1 MGFMSKIKGIL
12 FDEDEIEV
20 QVDSDEL
27 PGMPPKEV
35 KHLDRK
41 VNSGIIEHH
50 REDTEEEDTI
60 KEIKIPSY
68 DEQEDIKLVKDNSKI
83 GLLDDDEMDRDF
95 PIEQSEKEEVPTK
108 TFDDFDVDLR
118 YGGRSNDYEENNYY
132 KSVDEVRKEYNIG
145 TPVKKHS
152 EEIKDYRKML
162 NNEQEST
169 KKPFTVTP
177 VISPVYGVLDKN
189 YKAEDVEEK
198 RELISK
204 TNSGVK
210 PRMFGPVSYNDEPL
224 PSVKKIESPLKKDLV
239 ELNTTINELIND
251 SVTSE
256 DVKNVIDTKEE
267 PKEEIIEEDISLSV
281 EVPDESYD
289 DAVQSENDD
298 EIIQTD
304 NYDDYENTSIENEY
318 IGNNNIEDA
327 FDSTDEYKKIDEYDD
342 SRDSLDDTEP
352 SIDVEELIDK
362 KDDED
367 EDDQD
372 LNNTIE
378 TDLFNLID
386 SMYKSDDKE
395 EEE

>member
-41 VNSGIIEHH
+41 VSSGIIEHH
-50 REDTEEEDTI
+50 RVEEEEEDTI

-68 DEQEDIKLVKDNSKI
+68 DEQEDIRLVKDTSKAA
-83 GLLDDDEMDRDF
+83 LLDDDEMDRDF
-95 PIEQSEKEEVPTK
+95 PVEHKEKEESPTR
-108 TFDDFDVDLR
+108 TLYDFDVNKR
-118 YGGRSNDYEENNYY
+118 YGSRSNGYEENNYY
-132 KSVDEVRKEYNIG
+132 KSVEEVRKEYNIG
-145 TPVKKHS
+145 TPVKKHT

-162 NNEQEST
+162 NNDAEST

-177 VISPVYGVLDKN
+177 VISPVYGILDKN
-189 YKAEDVEEK
+189 YKAEDIEEK

-224 PSVKKIESPLKKDLV
+224 PTTKKSESPLKKDLV

-256 DVKNVIDTKEE
+256 DVQKAVSEKVDYYKEAE
-267 PKEEIIEEDISLSV
+267 IEEDIPLSG
-281 EVPDESYD
+281 EVPD
-289 DAVQSENDD
+289 DD
-298 EIIQTD
+298 EIIKTD
-304 NYDDYENTSIENEY
+304 NYDDYDATSIENEY

-327 FDSTDEYKKIDEYDD
+327 FDSTDEYKRINEVDD
-342 SRDSLDDTEP
+342 LKEPLDNTEP
-352 SIDVEELIDK
+352 SIDIEQLIDK
-362 KDDED
+362 KDDD
-367 EDDQD
+367 DDDQD

>member
-41 VNSGIIEHH
+41 VSSGIIEHH
-50 REDTEEEDTI
+50 RVEEEEEDTI

-68 DEQEDIKLVKDNSKI
+68 DEQEDIRLVKDTSKVA
-83 GLLDDDEMDRDF
+83 LLDDDEMDRDF
-95 PIEQSEKEEVPTK
+95 PVEHKEKEESPTR
-108 TFDDFDVDLR
+108 TLYDFDVNKR
-118 YGGRSNDYEENNYY
+118 YGSRSNGYEENNYY
-132 KSVDEVRKEYNIG
+132 KSVEEVRKEYNIG
-145 TPVKKHS
+145 TPVKKHT

-162 NNEQEST
+162 NNDAEST

-177 VISPVYGVLDKN
+177 VISPVYGILDKN
-189 YKAEDVEEK
+189 YKAEDIEEK

-224 PSVKKIESPLKKDLV
+224 PTTKKSESPLKKDLV

-256 DVKNVIDTKEE
+256 DVQKAVSEKVDYYKEE
-267 PKEEIIEEDISLSV
+267 EIEKDIPLSV
-281 EVPDESYD
+281 EVPD
-289 DAVQSENDD
+289 DD
-298 EIIQTD
+298 EIIKTD
-304 NYDDYENTSIENEY
+304 NYDDYDATSIENEY

-327 FDSTDEYKKIDEYDD
+327 FDSTDEYKRINEVDD
-342 SRDSLDDTEP
+342 LKEPLDNTEP
-352 SIDVEELIDK
+352 SIDIEQLIDK
-362 KDDED
+362 KDDD
-367 EDDQD
+367 DDDQD

>member
-41 VNSGIIEHH
+41 VSSGIIEHH
-50 REDTEEEDTI
+50 RVEEEEEDTI

-68 DEQEDIKLVKDNSKI
+68 DEQEDIRLVKDTSKVA
-83 GLLDDDEMDRDF
+83 LLDDDEMDRDF
-95 PIEQSEKEEVPTK
+95 PVEHKEKEESPTR
-108 TFDDFDVDLR
+108 TLYDFDVNKR
-118 YGGRSNDYEENNYY
+118 YGSRSNGYEENNYY
-132 KSVDEVRKEYNIG
+132 KSVEEVRKEYNIG
-145 TPVKKHS
+145 TPVKKHT

-162 NNEQEST
+162 NNDAEST

-177 VISPVYGVLDKN
+177 VISPVYGILDKN
-189 YKAEDVEEK
+189 YKAEDIEEK

-224 PSVKKIESPLKKDLV
+224 PMTKKSESPLKKDLV

-256 DVKNVIDTKEE
+256 DVQKAVSEKVDYYKEE
-267 PKEEIIEEDISLSV
+267 EIEEDIPLSG
-281 EVPDESYD
+281 EVPH
-289 DAVQSENDD
+289 DD
-298 EIIQTD
+298 EIIKTD
-304 NYDDYENTSIENEY
+304 NYDDYDATSIENEY

-327 FDSTDEYKKIDEYDD
+327 FDSTDEYKRINEVDD
-342 SRDSLDDTEP
+342 LKEPLDNTEP
-352 SIDVEELIDK
+352 SIDIEQLIDK
-362 KDDED
+362 KDDD
-367 EDDQD
+367 DDDQD

>member
-41 VNSGIIEHH
+41 VSSGIIEHH
-50 REDTEEEDTI
+50 RVEEEEEDTI

-68 DEQEDIKLVKDNSKI
+68 DEQEDIRLVKDTSKAA
-83 GLLDDDEMDRDF
+83 LLDDDEMDRDF
-95 PIEQSEKEEVPTK
+95 PVEHKEKEESPTR
-108 TFDDFDVDLR
+108 TLYDFDVNKR
-118 YGGRSNDYEENNYY
+118 YGSRSNGYEENNYY
-132 KSVDEVRKEYNIG
+132 KSVEEVRKEYNIG
-145 TPVKKHS
+145 TPVKKHT

-162 NNEQEST
+162 NNDAEST

-177 VISPVYGVLDKN
+177 VISPVYGILDKN
-189 YKAEDVEEK
+189 YKAEDIEEK

-224 PSVKKIESPLKKDLV
+224 PMTKKSESPLKKDLV

-256 DVKNVIDTKEE
+256 DVQKAVSEKVDYYKEAE
-267 PKEEIIEEDISLSV
+267 IEEDIPLSG
-281 EVPDESYD
+281 EVPD
-289 DAVQSENDD
+289 DD
-298 EIIQTD
+298 EIIKTD
-304 NYDDYENTSIENEY
+304 NYDDYDATSIENEY

-327 FDSTDEYKKIDEYDD
+327 FDSTDEYKRINEVDD
-342 SRDSLDDTEP
+342 LKEPLDNTEP
-352 SIDVEELIDK
+352 SIDIEQLIDK
-362 KDDED
+362 KDDD
-367 EDDQD
+367 DDDQD

>member
-41 VNSGIIEHH
+41 VSSGIIEHH
-50 REDTEEEDTI
+50 RVEEEEEDTI

-68 DEQEDIKLVKDNSKI
+68 DEQEDIRLVKDTSKAA
-83 GLLDDDEMDRDF
+83 LLDDDEMDRDF
-95 PIEQSEKEEVPTK
+95 PVEHKEKEESPTR
-108 TFDDFDVDLR
+108 TLYDFDVNKR
-118 YGGRSNDYEENNYY
+118 YGSRSNGYEENNYY
-132 KSVDEVRKEYNIG
+132 KSVEEVRKEYNIG
-145 TPVKKHS
+145 TPVKKHT

-162 NNEQEST
+162 NNDAEST

-177 VISPVYGVLDKN
+177 VISPVYGILDKN
-189 YKAEDVEEK
+189 YKAEDIEEK

-224 PSVKKIESPLKKDLV
+224 PTTKKSESPLKKDLV

-256 DVKNVIDTKEE
+256 DVQKAVSEKVDYYKEE
-267 PKEEIIEEDISLSV
+267 EIEKDIPLSG
-281 EVPDESYD
+281 EVPD
-289 DAVQSENDD
+289 DD
-298 EIIQTD
+298 EIIKTD
-304 NYDDYENTSIENEY
+304 NYDDYDATSIENEY

-327 FDSTDEYKKIDEYDD
+327 FDSTDEYKRINEVDD
-342 SRDSLDDTEP
+342 LKEPLDNTEP
-352 SIDVEELIDK
+352 SIDIEQLIDK
-362 KDDED
+362 KDDD
-367 EDDQD
+367 DDDQD

>member
-41 VNSGIIEHH
+41 VSSGIIEHH
-50 REDTEEEDTI
+50 REEDEEEDTI

-68 DEQEDIKLVKDNSKI
+68 DEQEDIKLVKDKSKFDFV
-83 GLLDDDEMDRDF
+83 DDDEMDRDF
-95 PIEQSEKEEVPTK
+95 PIDHQKNESIPTK
-108 TFDDFDVDLR
+108 TFDDFNMNMHL
-118 YGGRSNDYEENNYY
+118 GARSSDYNDESYY

-145 TPVKKHS
+145 APVKKHS

-162 NNEQEST
+162 NNEPEST

-224 PSVKKIESPLKKDLV
+224 PTLKKTDTSLKKDLV
-239 ELNTTINELIND
+239 ELNTTIDELISD

-256 DVKNVIDTKEE
+256 DVKT
-267 PKEEIIEEDISLSV
+267 IIEKNAMEDEFVDEPIEEEISLSV
-281 EVPDESYD
+281 EVSD
-289 DAVQSENDD
+289 DD
-298 EIIQTD
+298 IIKTE

-327 FDSTDEYKKIDEYDD
+327 FDSTAEYERINESDDKI
-342 SRDSLDDTEP
+342 DSLDDTEP
-352 SIDVEELIDK
+352 SIDIEQLIDK
-362 KDDED
+362 KDED
-367 EDDQD
+367 DDDQD

>member
-41 VNSGIIEHH
+41 VSSGIIEHH
-50 REDTEEEDTI
+50 RAENEEEDTI

-68 DEQEDIKLVKDNSKI
+68 DEQEDIKLVKDTSKI

-95 PIEQSEKEEVPTK
+95 PIEHQEKEEVPTR
-108 TFDDFDVDLR
+108 TFDDFDVNTR
-118 YGGRSNDYEENNYY
+118 YGARSNDYDTDNFY

-145 TPVKKHS
+145 TPVKKHT
-152 EEIKDYRKML
+152 EEVKDYRKML
-162 NNEQEST
+162 NKEPEST

-224 PSVKKIESPLKKDLV
+224 PTAKKIESPLKKDLV

-256 DVKNVIDTKEE
+256 DVQKVVSEKSNYHKEE
-267 PKEEIIEEDISLSV
+267 VIEEDIPLSV
-281 EVPDESYD
+281 EVPD
-289 DAVQSENDD
+289 DD

-318 IGNNNIEDA
+318 LGNNNIEDA
-327 FDSTDEYKKIDEYDD
+327 FDSTDEYKKIDEVDD
-342 SRDSLDDTEP
+342 SRDSLEDTEP
-352 SIDVEELIDK
+352 SIDVEQLIDK
-362 KDDED
+362 KDDD
-367 EDDQD
+367 DDDQD

>member
-41 VNSGIIEHH
+41 VSSGIIEHH
-50 REDTEEEDTI
+50 RDEVEEEDTI
-60 KEIKIPSY
+60 KEIKIPAF
-68 DEQEDIKLVKDNSKI
+68 DETEEIKLNKVPGKFD
-83 GLLDDDEMDRDF
+83 LVDDEEMERDF
-95 PIEQSEKEEVPTK
+95 PIDKEENNSVPTK
-108 TFDDFDVDLR
+108 TFDDFDINLNYR
-118 YGGRSNDYEENNYY
+118 GRSNENIDDNNY

-145 TPVKKHS
+145 APHKKHS

-162 NNEQEST
+162 NSETEST

-224 PSVKKIESPLKKDLV
+224 PTLKKADTSLKKDLV
-239 ELNTTINELIND
+239 ELNTTINELISD

-256 DVKNVIDTKEE
+256 SISEGIAKSEDEVKEE
-267 PKEEIIEEDISLSV
+267 VTVEEEIVVDVGDNDEEIIKTE
-281 EVPDESYD
+281 
-289 DAVQSENDD
+289 
-298 EIIQTD
+298 

-327 FDSTDEYKKIDEYDD
+327 FDSTDEYKRIDESQDIKED
-342 SRDSLDDTEP
+342 LDDTGD
-352 SIDVEELIDK
+352 IVDVDKLIDK
-362 KDDED
+362 TEEDNDDDE
-367 EDDQD
+367 D

>member
-41 VNSGIIEHH
+41 VSSGIIEHH
-50 REDTEEEDTI
+50 RVEEEEEDTI

-68 DEQEDIKLVKDNSKI
+68 DEQEDIRLVKDTSKVA
-83 GLLDDDEMDRDF
+83 LLDDDEMDRDF
-95 PIEQSEKEEVPTK
+95 PVEHKEKEESPTR
-108 TFDDFDVDLR
+108 TLYDFDVNKR
-118 YGGRSNDYEENNYY
+118 YGSRSNGYEENNYY
-132 KSVDEVRKEYNIG
+132 KSVEEVRKEYNIG
-145 TPVKKHS
+145 TPVKKHT

-162 NNEQEST
+162 NNDAEST

-177 VISPVYGVLDKN
+177 VISPVYGILDKN
-189 YKAEDVEEK
+189 YKAEDIEEK

-224 PSVKKIESPLKKDLV
+224 PMTKKSESPLKKDLV

-256 DVKNVIDTKEE
+256 DVQKAVSEKVDYYKEE
-267 PKEEIIEEDISLSV
+267 EIEKDIPLSV
-281 EVPDESYD
+281 EVPD
-289 DAVQSENDD
+289 DD
-298 EIIQTD
+298 EIIKTD
-304 NYDDYENTSIENEY
+304 NYDDYDATSIENEY

-327 FDSTDEYKKIDEYDD
+327 FDSTDEYKRINEVDD
-342 SRDSLDDTEP
+342 LKEPLDNTEP
-352 SIDVEELIDK
+352 SIDIEQLIDK
-362 KDDED
+362 KDDD
-367 EDDQD
+367 DDDQD

>member
-41 VNSGIIEHH
+41 VSSGIIEHH
-50 REDTEEEDTI
+50 RVEEEEEDTI

-68 DEQEDIKLVKDNSKI
+68 DEQEDIRLVKDTSKVA
-83 GLLDDDEMDRDF
+83 LLDDDEMDRDF
-95 PIEQSEKEEVPTK
+95 PVEHKEKEESPTR
-108 TFDDFDVDLR
+108 TLYDFDVNKR
-118 YGGRSNDYEENNYY
+118 YGSRSNGYEENNYY
-132 KSVDEVRKEYNIG
+132 KSVEEVRKEYNIG
-145 TPVKKHS
+145 TPVKKHT

-162 NNEQEST
+162 NNDAEST

-177 VISPVYGVLDKN
+177 VISPVYGILDKN
-189 YKAEDVEEK
+189 YKAEDIEEK

-224 PSVKKIESPLKKDLV
+224 PMTKKSESPLKKDLV

-256 DVKNVIDTKEE
+256 DVQKAVSEKVDYYKEE
-267 PKEEIIEEDISLSV
+267 EIEEDIPLSGD
-281 EVPDESYD
+281 VPD
-289 DAVQSENDD
+289 DD
-298 EIIQTD
+298 EIIKTD
-304 NYDDYENTSIENEY
+304 NYDDYDATSIENEY

-327 FDSTDEYKKIDEYDD
+327 FDSTDEYKRINEVDD
-342 SRDSLDDTEP
+342 LKEPLDNTEP
-352 SIDVEELIDK
+352 SIDIEQLIDK
-362 KDDED
+362 KDDD
-367 EDDQD
+367 DDDQD

>member
-1 MGFMSKIKGIL
+1 MGLMNKIKGIL

-41 VNSGIIEHH
+41 VSSGIIEHH
-50 REDTEEEDTI
+50 REEEVEEDTI
-60 KEIKIPSY
+60 KEIVIPSY
-68 DEQEDIKLVKDNSKI
+68 DEQTDIKPIKETNKFDLV
-83 GLLDDDEMDRDF
+83 DDEEMDRDF
-95 PIEQSEKEEVPTK
+95 PINNEDKEIPSRTL
-108 TFDDFDVDLR
+108 DDFDVDFN
-118 YGGRSNDYEENNYY
+118 YGSRSSLDKEDKYY
-132 KSVDEVRKEYNIG
+132 KTVDEVRKEYNIG

-162 NNEQEST
+162 NNEPENT

-177 VISPVYGVLDKN
+177 VISPVYGILDKN
-189 YKAEDVEEK
+189 YKADEIEEK

-224 PSVKKIESPLKKDLV
+224 PTLKKSETPLKKDLV
-239 ELNTTINELIND
+239 ELNTTINELISD
-251 SVTSE
+251 SITSD
-256 DVKNVIDTKEE
+256 DVETAVKKKRKE
-267 PKEEIIEEDISLSV
+267 KVVEEELKTEEDIPVSV
-281 EVPDESYD
+281 EVPDE
-289 DAVQSENDD
+289 E
-298 EIIQTD
+298 EIIKTE
-304 NYDDYENTSIENEY
+304 NYDEYENTSIENEY

-327 FDSTDEYKKIDEYDD
+327 FDSTDEYKRINESDD
-342 SRDSLDDTEP
+342 KLDSLDDTES
-352 SIDVEELIDK
+352 SIDVDALIDK
-362 KDDED
+362 KDDD
-367 EDDQD
+367 DDDQE

-395 EEE
+395 ETEEE

>member
-41 VNSGIIEHH
+41 VSSGIIEHH
-50 REDTEEEDTI
+50 RVEEEEEDTI

-68 DEQEDIKLVKDNSKI
+68 DEQEDIRLVKDTSKAA
-83 GLLDDDEMDRDF
+83 LLDDDEMDRDF
-95 PIEQSEKEEVPTK
+95 PVEHKEKEESPTR
-108 TFDDFDVDLR
+108 TLYDFDVNKR
-118 YGGRSNDYEENNYY
+118 YGSRSNGYEENNYY
-132 KSVDEVRKEYNIG
+132 KSVEEVRKEYNIG
-145 TPVKKHS
+145 TPVKKHT

-162 NNEQEST
+162 NNDAEST

-177 VISPVYGVLDKN
+177 VISPVYGILDKN
-189 YKAEDVEEK
+189 YKAEDIEEK

-224 PSVKKIESPLKKDLV
+224 PMTKKSESPLKKDLV

-256 DVKNVIDTKEE
+256 DVQKAVSEKVDYYKEE
-267 PKEEIIEEDISLSV
+267 EIEEDIPLSG
-281 EVPDESYD
+281 EVPD
-289 DAVQSENDD
+289 DD
-298 EIIQTD
+298 EIIKTD
-304 NYDDYENTSIENEY
+304 NYDDYDATSIENEY

-327 FDSTDEYKKIDEYDD
+327 FDSTDEYKRINEVDD
-342 SRDSLDDTEP
+342 LKEPLDNTEP
-352 SIDVEELIDK
+352 SIDIEQLIDK
-362 KDDED
+362 KDDD
-367 EDDQD
+367 DDDQD

>member
-41 VNSGIIEHH
+41 VSSGIIEHH
-50 REDTEEEDTI
+50 RVEEEEEDTI

-68 DEQEDIKLVKDNSKI
+68 DEQEDIRLVKDTSKAA
-83 GLLDDDEMDRDF
+83 LLDDDEMDRDF
-95 PIEQSEKEEVPTK
+95 PVEHKEKEESPTR
-108 TFDDFDVDLR
+108 TLYDFDVNKR
-118 YGGRSNDYEENNYY
+118 YGSRSNGYEENNYY
-132 KSVDEVRKEYNIG
+132 KSVEEVRKEYNIG
-145 TPVKKHS
+145 TPVKKHT

-162 NNEQEST
+162 NNDAEST

-177 VISPVYGVLDKN
+177 VISPVYGILDKN
-189 YKAEDVEEK
+189 YKAEDIEEK

-224 PSVKKIESPLKKDLV
+224 PMTKKSESPLKKDLV

-256 DVKNVIDTKEE
+256 DVQKAVSEKKDYYKEG
-267 PKEEIIEEDISLSV
+267 EIEKDIPLSI
-281 EVPDESYD
+281 EVPD
-289 DAVQSENDD
+289 DD
-298 EIIQTD
+298 EIIKTD
-304 NYDDYENTSIENEY
+304 NYDDYDATSIENEY

-327 FDSTDEYKKIDEYDD
+327 FDSTDEYKRINEVDD
-342 SRDSLDDTEP
+342 LKEPLDNTEP
-352 SIDVEELIDK
+352 SIDIEQLIDK
-362 KDDED
+362 KDDD
-367 EDDQD
+367 DDDQD

>member
-41 VNSGIIEHH
+41 VSSGIIEHH
-50 REDTEEEDTI
+50 RVEEEEEDTI

-68 DEQEDIKLVKDNSKI
+68 DEQEDIRLVKDTSKAA
-83 GLLDDDEMDRDF
+83 LLDDDEMDRDF
-95 PIEQSEKEEVPTK
+95 PVEHKEKEESPTR
-108 TFDDFDVDLR
+108 TLYDFDVNKR
-118 YGGRSNDYEENNYY
+118 YGSRSNGYEDNNYY
-132 KSVDEVRKEYNIG
+132 KSVEEVRKEYNIG
-145 TPVKKHS
+145 TPVKKHT

-162 NNEQEST
+162 NNDAEST

-177 VISPVYGVLDKN
+177 VISPVYEILDKN
-189 YKAEDVEEK
+189 YKAEDIEEK

-224 PSVKKIESPLKKDLV
+224 PMTKKSESPLKKDLV

-256 DVKNVIDTKEE
+256 DVQKAVSEKVDYYKEAE
-267 PKEEIIEEDISLSV
+267 IEEDIPLSG
-281 EVPDESYD
+281 EVPD
-289 DAVQSENDD
+289 DD
-298 EIIQTD
+298 EIIKTD
-304 NYDDYENTSIENEY
+304 NYDDYDATSIENEY

-327 FDSTDEYKKIDEYDD
+327 FDSTDEYKRINEVDD
-342 SRDSLDDTEP
+342 LKEPLDDTEP
-352 SIDVEELIDK
+352 SIDIEQLIDK
-362 KDDED
+362 KDDD
-367 EDDQD
+367 DDDQD

>member
-1 MGFMSKIKGIL
+1 MSKIKGIL

-41 VNSGIIEHH
+41 VSSGIIEHH
-50 REDTEEEDTI
+50 RVEEEEEDTI

-68 DEQEDIKLVKDNSKI
+68 DEQEDIRLVKDTSKVA
-83 GLLDDDEMDRDF
+83 LLDDDEMDRDF
-95 PIEQSEKEEVPTK
+95 PVEHKEKEESPTR
-108 TFDDFDVDLR
+108 TLYDFDVNKR
-118 YGGRSNDYEENNYY
+118 YGSRSNGYEENNYY
-132 KSVDEVRKEYNIG
+132 KSVEEVRKEYNIG
-145 TPVKKHS
+145 TPVKKHT

-162 NNEQEST
+162 NNDAEST

-177 VISPVYGVLDKN
+177 VISPVYGILDKN
-189 YKAEDVEEK
+189 YKAEDIEEK

-224 PSVKKIESPLKKDLV
+224 PMTKKSESPLKKDLV

-256 DVKNVIDTKEE
+256 DVQKAVSEKVDYYKEE
-267 PKEEIIEEDISLSV
+267 EIEEDIPLSGD
-281 EVPDESYD
+281 VPD
-289 DAVQSENDD
+289 DD
-298 EIIQTD
+298 EIIKTD
-304 NYDDYENTSIENEY
+304 NYDDYDATSIENEY

-327 FDSTDEYKKIDEYDD
+327 FDSTDEYKRINEVDD
-342 SRDSLDDTEP
+342 LKEPLDNTEP
-352 SIDVEELIDK
+352 SIDIEQLIDK
-362 KDDED
+362 KDDD
-367 EDDQD
+367 DDDQD

>member
-41 VNSGIIEHH
+41 VSSGIIEHH
-50 REDTEEEDTI
+50 RVEEEEEDTI

-68 DEQEDIKLVKDNSKI
+68 DEQEDIRLVKDTSKVA
-83 GLLDDDEMDRDF
+83 LLDDDEMDRDF
-95 PIEQSEKEEVPTK
+95 PVEHKEKEESPTR
-108 TFDDFDVDLR
+108 TLYDFDVNTR
-118 YGGRSNDYEENNYY
+118 YGSRSNDYEENNYY
-132 KSVDEVRKEYNIG
+132 KSVEEVRKEYNIG
-145 TPVKKHS
+145 TPVKKHT

-162 NNEQEST
+162 NNDAEST

-177 VISPVYGVLDKN
+177 VISPVYGILDKN
-189 YKAEDVEEK
+189 YKAEDIEEK

-224 PSVKKIESPLKKDLV
+224 PMTKKSESPLKKDLV

-256 DVKNVIDTKEE
+256 DVQKAVSEKVDYYKEAE
-267 PKEEIIEEDISLSV
+267 IEEDIPLSG
-281 EVPDESYD
+281 EVPD
-289 DAVQSENDD
+289 DD
-298 EIIQTD
+298 EIIKTD
-304 NYDDYENTSIENEY
+304 NYDDYDATSIENEY

-327 FDSTDEYKKIDEYDD
+327 FDSTDEYKRINEVDD
-342 SRDSLDDTEP
+342 LKEPLDDTEP
-352 SIDVEELIDK
+352 SIDIEQLIDK
-362 KDDED
+362 KDDD
-367 EDDQD
+367 DDDQD

>member
-68 DEQEDIKLVKDNSKI
+68 DEQEDIRLVKDNSKI

-162 NNEQEST
+162 NNDQEST

-198 RELISK
+198 
-204 TNSGVK
+204 
-210 PRMFGPVSYNDEPL
+210 
-224 PSVKKIESPLKKDLV
+224 
-239 ELNTTINELIND
+239 
-251 SVTSE
+251 
-256 DVKNVIDTKEE
+256 
-267 PKEEIIEEDISLSV
+267 
-281 EVPDESYD
+281 
-289 DAVQSENDD
+289 EN
-298 EIIQTD
+298 
-304 NYDDYENTSIENEY
+304 
-318 IGNNNIEDA
+318 
-327 FDSTDEYKKIDEYDD
+327 
-342 SRDSLDDTEP
+342 
-352 SIDVEELIDK
+352 
-362 KDDED
+362 
-367 EDDQD
+367 
-372 LNNTIE
+372 
-378 TDLFNLID
+378 
-386 SMYKSDDKE
+386 
-395 EEE
+395 

>member
-41 VNSGIIEHH
+41 VGSGIIEHH
-50 REDTEEEDTI
+50 REDSEEEDTI

-68 DEQEDIKLVKDNSKI
+68 DEQEDVRLVKDTSKI

-95 PIEQSEKEEVPTK
+95 PIEHEEKEEVPTK
-108 TFDDFDVDLR
+108 TFDDFDVNLR
-118 YGGRSNDYEENNYY
+118 YGARSNDYDTDNYY

-145 TPVKKHS
+145 TPVKKHT

-162 NNEQEST
+162 NNDSEDT

-189 YKAEDVEEK
+189 YKAEDIEEK

-224 PSVKKIESPLKKDLV
+224 PIAKKTESPMKKDLV

-256 DVKNVIDTKEE
+256 DVKKVVESNVDLEQYQEE
-267 PKEEIIEEDISLSV
+267 KIEEDIPLSV
-281 EVPDESYD
+281 EVP
-289 DAVQSENDD
+289 DD

-327 FDSTDEYKKIDEYDD
+327 FDSTAEYEQIDEQDD
-342 SRDSLDDTEP
+342 KKDSLDDTDP
-352 SIDVEELIDK
+352 AIDVGKLIDK
-362 KDDED
+362 KDDD
-367 EDDQD
+367 DDDQD

>member
-1 MGFMSKIKGIL
+1 MGFMNKIKGIL

-50 REDTEEEDTI
+50 REDNEEEDTI

-68 DEQEDIKLVKDNSKI
+68 EEQEDIKILKDTGKI
-83 GLLDDDEMDRDF
+83 GIIDDDEMDRDF
-95 PIEQSEKEEVPTK
+95 PIEHQENENIPTK

-118 YGGRSNDYEENNYY
+118 RGGRSNDFEDNNYY

-162 NNEQEST
+162 NNEQDSI

-189 YKAEDVEEK
+189 YKAEDIEEK

-224 PSVKKIESPLKKDLV
+224 PTAKKIETPLKKDLV

-256 DVKNVIDTKEE
+256 DVKKTVKTKDEE
-267 PKEEIIEEDISLSV
+267 KENIIEENIHLSV

-289 DAVQSENDD
+289 DAIQSDDGD

-304 NYDDYENTSIENEY
+304 NYDDYDNTSIENEY
-318 IGNNNIEDA
+318 LGNNNIEDA
-327 FDSTDEYKKIDEYDD
+327 FDSTDEYKRIDEEDD

-352 SIDVEELIDK
+352 SIDVNELIDK
-362 KDDED
+362 KDEDED
-367 EDDQD
+367 DDQD

>member
-41 VNSGIIEHH
+41 VSSGIIEHH
-50 REDTEEEDTI
+50 RVEEEEEDTI

-68 DEQEDIKLVKDNSKI
+68 DEQEDIRLVKDTSKVA
-83 GLLDDDEMDRDF
+83 LLDDDEMDRDF
-95 PIEQSEKEEVPTK
+95 PVEHKEKEESPTR
-108 TFDDFDVDLR
+108 TLYDFDVNKR
-118 YGGRSNDYEENNYY
+118 YGSRSNGYEENNYY
-132 KSVDEVRKEYNIG
+132 KSVEEVRKEYNIG
-145 TPVKKHS
+145 TPVKKHT

-162 NNEQEST
+162 NNDAEST

-177 VISPVYGVLDKN
+177 VISPVYGILDKN
-189 YKAEDVEEK
+189 YKAEDIEEK

-224 PSVKKIESPLKKDLV
+224 PMTKKSESPLKKDLV

-256 DVKNVIDTKEE
+256 DVQKAVSEKVDYYKEAE
-267 PKEEIIEEDISLSV
+267 IEEDIPLSG
-281 EVPDESYD
+281 EVPD
-289 DAVQSENDD
+289 DD
-298 EIIQTD
+298 EIIKTD
-304 NYDDYENTSIENEY
+304 NYDDYDATSIENEY

-327 FDSTDEYKKIDEYDD
+327 FDSTDEYKRINEVDD
-342 SRDSLDDTEP
+342 LKEPLDNTEP
-352 SIDVEELIDK
+352 SIDIEQLIDK
-362 KDDED
+362 KDDD
-367 EDDQD
+367 DDDQD

>member
-41 VNSGIIEHH
+41 VSSGIIEHH
-50 REDTEEEDTI
+50 RVEEEEEDTI

-68 DEQEDIKLVKDNSKI
+68 DEQEDIRLVKDTSKVA
-83 GLLDDDEMDRDF
+83 LLDDDEMDRDF
-95 PIEQSEKEEVPTK
+95 PVEHKEKEESPTR
-108 TFDDFDVDLR
+108 TLYDFDVNKR
-118 YGGRSNDYEENNYY
+118 YGSRSNGYEENNYY
-132 KSVDEVRKEYNIG
+132 KSVEEVRKEYNIG
-145 TPVKKHS
+145 TPVKKHT

-162 NNEQEST
+162 NNDAEST

-177 VISPVYGVLDKN
+177 VISPVYGILDKN
-189 YKAEDVEEK
+189 YKAEDIEEK

-224 PSVKKIESPLKKDLV
+224 PMTKKSESPLKKDLV

-256 DVKNVIDTKEE
+256 DVQKAVSEKVDYYKEA
-267 PKEEIIEEDISLSV
+267 EIEKDIPLSV
-281 EVPDESYD
+281 EVPD
-289 DAVQSENDD
+289 DD
-298 EIIQTD
+298 EIIKTD
-304 NYDDYENTSIENEY
+304 NYDDYDATSIENEY

-327 FDSTDEYKKIDEYDD
+327 FDSTDEYKRINEVDD
-342 SRDSLDDTEP
+342 LKEPLDNTEP
-352 SIDVEELIDK
+352 SIDIEQLIDK
-362 KDDED
+362 KDDD
-367 EDDQD
+367 DDDQD

>member
-41 VNSGIIEHH
+41 VSSGIIEHH
-50 REDTEEEDTI
+50 RVEEEEEDTI

-68 DEQEDIKLVKDNSKI
+68 DEQEDIRLVKDTSKAA
-83 GLLDDDEMDRDF
+83 LLDDDEMDRDF
-95 PIEQSEKEEVPTK
+95 PVEHKEKEESPTR
-108 TFDDFDVDLR
+108 TLYDFDVNKR
-118 YGGRSNDYEENNYY
+118 YGSRSNGYEENNYY
-132 KSVDEVRKEYNIG
+132 KSVEEVRKEYNIG
-145 TPVKKHS
+145 TPVKKHT

-162 NNEQEST
+162 NNDAEST

-177 VISPVYGVLDKN
+177 VISPVYGILDKN
-189 YKAEDVEEK
+189 YKAEDIEEK

-224 PSVKKIESPLKKDLV
+224 PMTKKSESPLKKDLV

-256 DVKNVIDTKEE
+256 DVQKAVSEKVDYYKEE
-267 PKEEIIEEDISLSV
+267 EIEKDIPLSV
-281 EVPDESYD
+281 EVPD
-289 DAVQSENDD
+289 DD
-298 EIIQTD
+298 EIIKTD
-304 NYDDYENTSIENEY
+304 NYDDYDATSIENEY

-327 FDSTDEYKKIDEYDD
+327 FDSTDEYKRINEVDD
-342 SRDSLDDTEP
+342 LKEPLDNTEP
-352 SIDVEELIDK
+352 SIDIEQLIDK
-362 KDDED
+362 KDDD
-367 EDDQD
+367 DDDQD